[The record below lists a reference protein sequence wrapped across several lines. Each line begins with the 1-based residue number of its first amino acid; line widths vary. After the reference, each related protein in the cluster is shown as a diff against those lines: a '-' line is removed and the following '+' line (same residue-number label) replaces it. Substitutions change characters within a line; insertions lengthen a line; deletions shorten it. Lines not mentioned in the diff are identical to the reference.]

1 MDRGKRA
8 APGQGPAS
16 SARGRTGL
24 WSAARG
30 VAIVQAMRS
39 VGPARRARDLLP
51 GALLVLVLA
60 DVAGG
65 LMDVAAGRSRL
76 ADAWSSRATL
86 CAPWPMIVSQGVLT
100 SLAIRWTGV
109 PSRVAAGLLA
119 VGCGVSIASG
129 FFDGQLARRDLSSTE
144 VGFQALLLGATGL
157 LGGLAAAVATTE

>member
-1 MDRGKRA
+1 MTGTLVVVRHL
-8 APGQGPAS
+8 
-16 SARGRTGL
+16 GL
-24 WSAARG
+24 WGAAGG

-39 VGPARRARDLLP
+39 VEPARLARELLP

-86 CAPWPMIVSQGVLT
+86 CAPWPMIASQVVLT
-100 SLAIRWTGV
+100 TVGIRLTGV
-109 PSRVAAGLLA
+109 PSRVASGLLA
-119 VGCGVSIASG
+119 LGCGVSIASG

-157 LGGLAAAVATTE
+157 LGGLAAVATAD